1 MSSPT
6 ANGETTLLDT
16 FDSRETH
23 EIYNIKPHPITGRL
37 IDSYPVTRTKPM
49 RVLCL
54 GQSRTGTMPL
64 FMALKQLGYTP
75 YHMSTPLGSPKTNL
89 GLWREAL
96 DAKFYGKGKLWGRE
110 EFDKILGP
118 YDAVADLP
126 AICFVEELV
135 VAYPEAKVIVTQ
147 RDVDSWLRSMD
158 STGGRVLRWPLW
170 NTLAR
175 WDTALAG
182 PFWGF
187 SKKVMPANFHTMTD
201 FCDKSPARQ
210 AFHDHYNLVKR
221 MVPSE
226 RMLEFKV
233 QEGWGPLCKFLDKE
247 IPGEEF
253 PKLNDS
259 KQFVLAHSLMWWVA
273 FAKMVGKASFMT
285 AVSGVIA
292 SANRR
297 LVLIY
302 WGLFDIRIAEYGFLL
317 PKTECNAQESIS
329 VKRIIHISQCL
340 MPDEIL
346 LCLQGSIE

>member
-6 ANGETTLLDT
+6 ANEETTLLDT
-16 FDSRETH
+16 FDSREAH
-23 EIYNIKPHPITGRL
+23 ELYNIKPHPITGRL
-37 IDSYPVTRTKPM
+37 IDSYPITRTKPM

-54 GQSRTGTMPL
+54 GQSRTGTMAL

-135 VAYPEAKVIVTQ
+135 AAYPEAKVIVTQ
-147 RDVDSWLRSMD
+147 RDVDSWLR
-158 STGGRVLRWPLW
+158 
-170 NTLAR
+170 N
-175 WDTALAG
+175 
-182 PFWGF
+182 F
-187 SKKVMPANFHTMTD
+187 S
-201 FCDKSPARQ
+201 DKSPARQ
-210 AFHDHYNLVKR
+210 AFHDHYDVVKR
-221 MVPSE
+221 IVPSE

-259 KQFVLAHSLMWWVA
+259 KQFVLAHSFMWWIA

-292 SANRR
+292 SVFAMWR
-297 LVLIY
+297 LKYAVK
-302 WGLFDIRIAEYGFLL
+302 IAAMLRPIADL
-317 PKTECNAQESIS
+317 S
-329 VKRIIHISQCL
+329 
-340 MPDEIL
+340 
-346 LCLQGSIE
+346 

>member
-1 MSSPT
+1 MSSPE
-6 ANGETTLLDT
+6 ASEETPLLDS
-16 FDSRETH
+16 FDSQEMH
-23 EIYNIKPHPITGRL
+23 ELYNITPHTITGRL

-54 GQSRTGTMPL
+54 GQSRTGTMAL
-64 FMALKQLGYTP
+64 TMALKQLGYTP
-75 YHMSTPLGSPKTNL
+75 YHMSLSLSGPKTNL

-96 DAKFYGKGKLWGRE
+96 DTKFYGKGKPWGRE

-135 VAYPEAKVIVTQ
+135 AAYPDAKVIITW
-147 RDVDSWLRSMD
+147 RDVDSWRRSMD

-187 SKKVMPANFHTMTD
+187 SKKVMTD
-201 FCDKSPARQ
+201 FSDKSPARQ
-210 AFHDHYNLVKR
+210 AFHEHYDLVKKIA
-221 MVPSE
+221 PAE

-247 IPGEEF
+247 IPEEEF

-259 KQFVLAHSLMWWVA
+259 KQFVLAHSLMWWIA

-285 AVSGVIA
+285 AISGVIA
-292 SANRR
+292 SIFAMWKLKYAVKIGPMLRP
-297 LVLIY
+297 
-302 WGLFDIRIAEYGFLL
+302 IADL
-317 PKTECNAQESIS
+317 S
-329 VKRIIHISQCL
+329 
-340 MPDEIL
+340 
-346 LCLQGSIE
+346 